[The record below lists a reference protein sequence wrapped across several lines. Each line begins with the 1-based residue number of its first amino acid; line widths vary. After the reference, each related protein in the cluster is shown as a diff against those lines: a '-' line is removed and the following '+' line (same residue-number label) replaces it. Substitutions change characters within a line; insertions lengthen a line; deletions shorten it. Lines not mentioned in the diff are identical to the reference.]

1 MGEKIYKL
9 RKLAGYSQE
18 ELADK
23 LGVSRQ
29 TIYKWETS
37 IVQPNVENIVALC
50 KIFNV
55 SKEYFYIEK
64 IQSENSDIY
73 NEIAVS
79 TDKKKKY
86 TGFIISISCMFIV
99 LFFLTCLTVISGF
112 MTLTTNTGDAH
123 ELSINFDYSVFI
135 IFLVLSILVF
145 ILNTILIILFV
156 KKKRKYNVNKK

>member
-73 NEIAVS
+73 NESAVS

-86 TGFIISISCMFIV
+86 TGFIISIICMFIV
-99 LFFLTCLTVISGF
+99 LF
-112 MTLTTNTGDAH
+112 
-123 ELSINFDYSVFI
+123 
-135 IFLVLSILVF
+135 LVMLLCMCC
-145 ILNTILIILFV
+145 
-156 KKKRKYNVNKK
+156 